1 MENLKMISI
10 TVTASAK
17 TSRFT
22 KTTTSLLNNLNIS
35 PEIKGRHYSSAQP
48 GPNEWTISAI
58 FSNQPISCSMKWKTK
73 VLINLYVMNGDYSIL
88 RVLSVLVK

>member
-1 MENLKMISI
+1 MISI

-22 KTTTSLLNNLNIS
+22 KTTTSPLNNLNIS
-35 PEIKGRHYSSAQP
+35 PEIKGRHYCSAQP

-58 FSNQPISCSMKWKTK
+58 FSNQPISCSVKWKTK
-73 VLINLYVMNGDYSIL
+73 VLINFFVMNGDYSIL

>member
-1 MENLKMISI
+1 MISI

-22 KTTTSLLNNLNIS
+22 KTTTSPLNNLNIS

-48 GPNEWTISAI
+48 GPNVWTISAF
-58 FSNQPISCSMKWKTK
+58 FSNQPISCSVKWKTK
-73 VLINLYVMNGDYSIL
+73 VLINLFVKNGDYSIL

>member
-1 MENLKMISI
+1 MISI

-22 KTTTSLLNNLNIS
+22 KTTTSPLNHLNIYIS

-58 FSNQPISCSMKWKTK
+58 FSNQPISCSVKWKTK
-73 VLINLYVMNGDYSIL
+73 VLINLFVMNGDYSIL

>member
-1 MENLKMISI
+1 MISI

-22 KTTTSLLNNLNIS
+22 KTTTSPLNNLNIS
-35 PEIKGRHYSSAQP
+35 PEIKGRYYCSAQP

-58 FSNQPISCSMKWKTK
+58 FSNQPISCSVKWKTK
-73 VLINLYVMNGDYSIL
+73 VLINLFVMNGDYSIL